1 MTTIPQILKNEPRH
15 YKDAEE
21 LSHGN
26 EQQDYQN
33 LSSLWN
39 TKHCCNKLAWSGIN

>member
-1 MTTIPQILKNEPRH
+1 MTTIPQILKNEPSH

-21 LSHGN
+21 LLYGN

-33 LSSLWN
+33 LSSL
-39 TKHCCNKLAWSGIN
+39 